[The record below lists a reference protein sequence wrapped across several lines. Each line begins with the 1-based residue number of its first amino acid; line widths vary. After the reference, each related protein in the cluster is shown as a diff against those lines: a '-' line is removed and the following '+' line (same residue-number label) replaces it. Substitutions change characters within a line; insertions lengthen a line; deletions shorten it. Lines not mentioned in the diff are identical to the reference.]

1 MADFRKRVQE
11 NVPGDFFVDST
22 CIDCDAC
29 RQLAPDVFGE
39 AAETSYVR
47 AQPTSETQR
56 RAALHALLACPT
68 GSIGNLGA
76 GDLAAARADFPLEV
90 EHPVYYCGF
99 NSRKSFGG
107 NSYLLL
113 REGGNWLVDSPKFLS
128 TLVRK
133 FEELGGISTIFLT
146 HEDDVA
152 DADRYAEHFH
162 AQRVIHREE
171 LAAQPDAEIVIDGES
186 PVELSPGVLVIP
198 TPGHTEGHC
207 CLLVDQRFLLTGDH
221 LEWSRGRQR
230 LSASRDYCWYS
241 WERQTESM
249 AHLATYRFEWVLPGH
264 GQRVHLPA
272 HEMQQQMLHLVRRM
286 QANR

>member
-47 AQPTSETQR
+47 AQPTSEAQR

-68 GSIGNLGA
+68 GSIGNMGE

-113 REGGNWLVDSPKFLS
+113 REGGNWLIDSPKFLS

-152 DADRYAEHFH
+152 DADRYAAHFH
-162 AQRVIHREE
+162 AQRVIHRKE

>member
-1 MADFRKRVQE
+1 MADFRKRVPE

-29 RQLAPDVFGE
+29 RQLAPDTFGE

-47 AQPTSETQR
+47 AQPSNESQR
-56 RAALHALLACPT
+56 RAAQHALLACPT
-68 GSIGNLGA
+68 GSIGNLGP

-113 REGGNWLVDSPKFLS
+113 REGGNWLIDSPKFLPV
-128 TLVRK
+128 LVRK
-133 FEELGGISTIFLT
+133 FEERGGIATIFLT

-152 DADRYAEHFH
+152 DADRYASHFG
-162 AQRVIHREE
+162 AQGVIHRHE
-171 LAAQPDAEIVIDGES
+171 LASQPEAEIVIDGEA

-207 CLLVDQRFLLTGDH
+207 CLLVDQQFLFTGDH
-221 LEWSRGRQR
+221 LEWSRDRKR

-286 QANR
+286 QASR

>member
-1 MADFRKRVQE
+1 MADYRKRVPE
-11 NVPGDFFVDST
+11 NVPGDFFVDTT

-29 RQLAPDVFGE
+29 RQLAPAIFGE
-39 AAETSYVR
+39 AGDTSYVR
-47 AQPTSETQR
+47 AQPVDEAER

-68 GSIGNLGA
+68 GSIGNLGP

-99 NSRKSFGG
+99 NSRKSYGG

-113 REGGNWLVDSPKFLS
+113 REGGNWLIDSPKFLPA
-128 TLVRK
+128 LVRK
-133 FEELGGISTIFLT
+133 LEERGGIATIFLT

-152 DADRYAEHFH
+152 DADRYAAHFH

-171 LAAQPDAEIVIDGES
+171 LASQPGAEIVIDGEE
-186 PVELSPGVLVIP
+186 PVELSPGVLAIP
-198 TPGHTEGHC
+198 TPGHTAGHC
-207 CLLVDQRFLLTGDH
+207 CLLVDQRYLFTGDH
-221 LEWSRGRQR
+221 LSWSRGRKR

-241 WERQTESM
+241 WPRQTESM
-249 AHLATYRFEWVLPGH
+249 ARLAEYRFEWVLPGH

-272 HEMQQQMLHLVRRM
+272 HEMQQQMLHLVARM
-286 QANR
+286 QVSQ